1 MLRSAEGVELIS
13 LERNVRL
20 FKMRDCN
27 CGVSYM
33 EIDDLQNLTRGKRL
47 LYKGTLGTYIL

>member
-1 MLRSAEGVELIS
+1 MLRSAEGVEFIS